1 MRDEC
6 PQEAKGKRGEAA
18 KGNDVPEQHVAILSP
33 FTFLP
38 FSSILIH
45 PSALILHPFL

>member
-6 PQEAKGKRGEAA
+6 PQGAKRKNGKVA
-18 KGNDVPEQHVAILSP
+18 KGNDVPEPHVAILSP
-33 FTFLP
+33 STFLP
-38 FSSILIH
+38 LPSVLIH